1 MRKKEEIP
9 LGGGFFRPPFFF
21 FLPLLLPRSLASP
34 GMTASL
40 QHLVLVLLLSSA
52 TLLLSTAAGK

>member
-1 MRKKEEIP
+1 MRKTEEIA
-9 LGGGFFRPPFFF
+9 LVGLVFF
-21 FLPLLLPRSLASP
+21 FLLLLPRSLASP